1 MAFGYAN
8 QLETFDFDQLTCKI
22 AAGAVTCASAQT
34 GANTFYFYGSQGGNE
49 SLNIYEQVEDSPIT
63 LKVVPV

>member
-1 MAFGYAN
+1 MTFGYYD
-8 QLETFDFDQLTCKI
+8 QIDRFGLDQLACKI
-22 AAGAVTCASAQT
+22 AAGAVTCTSTQT
-34 GANTFYFYGSQGGNE
+34 GANTFYFYGSNGGTE